1 MKVTNIGCIE
11 AMLHPNCIKLTHDFL
26 TELFEERKVQMYN
39 GSSNEVEGETGE
51 VHVGK
56 TE

>member
-39 GSSNEVEGETGE
+39 VSSNEVEGETGE